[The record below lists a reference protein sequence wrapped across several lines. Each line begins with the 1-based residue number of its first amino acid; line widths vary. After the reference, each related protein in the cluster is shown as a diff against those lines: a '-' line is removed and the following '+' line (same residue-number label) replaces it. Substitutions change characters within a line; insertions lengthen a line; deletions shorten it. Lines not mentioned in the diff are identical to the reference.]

1 MNEEIKAID
10 EMVKAKSEFVE
21 KLNRSMGRTIIGQK
35 YIIDRVIIALL
46 CNGHVMIEGVPGL
59 AKTLIIKTLASAVDA
74 KFARIQFTPDILPSD
89 LIGTMILNPKTGE
102 FSVRKG
108 PIFANLILA
117 DEINR
122 APSKVQS
129 ALLESMQEHQVTI
142 SDGTYK
148 LPEPFMVLATQNP
161 IEQEGTYPLPEAAID
176 RFMLKVKIDYPKK
189 EEEMKI
195 MDMALIGEEPAASK
209 EVGIDEILE
218 ARKIINQIYIDE
230 KLKGYIVDIVS
241 ATRKPQEYNL
251 SDIAGMIQW
260 GASPRASIYLMQA
273 AKGHAFIRRRGYVTP
288 DDIKSISMDVL
299 RHRVILNYEAEA
311 EELTTEHIIQKV
323 LDTIEVP

>member
-10 EMVKAKSEFVE
+10 EMVKSKSEFVE
-21 KLNRSMGRTIIGQK
+21 KLNGAINKTIIGQR
-35 YIIDRVIIALL
+35 YIIDRIFIGLL

-59 AKTLIIKTLASAVDA
+59 AKTLIIKTIASAIDA
-74 KFARIQFTPDILPSD
+74 KFARIQFTPDLLPSD

-102 FSVRKG
+102 FAVRKG
-108 PIFANLILA
+108 PIFANLVLA

-148 LPEPFMVLATQNP
+148 LPDPFMVLATQNP

-189 EEEMKI
+189 EEEMRI
-195 MDMALIGEEPAASK
+195 MDMALIGEETAIDK
-209 EVGIDEILE
+209 VVGIPEILE

-230 KLKGYIVDIVS
+230 KLKKYIVDIVS
-241 ATRKPQEYNL
+241 ATRNPQEYGLPN
-251 SDIAGMIQW
+251 IAGMIQW

-273 AKGHAFIRRRGYVTP
+273 AKGNAFIRRRGYVTP
-288 DDIKSISMDVL
+288 DDIKSIGMDVL
-299 RHRVILNYEAEA
+299 RHRVILNYEADA
-311 EELTTEHIIQKV
+311 EEITTEHIIQKV
-323 LDTIEVP
+323 LDTVEVP